1 MSAKEPDLSAKESYI
16 FAKECYKYPPK
27 RRANESLT
35 QVRVIDMCD
44 VT

>member
-1 MSAKEPDLSAKESYI
+1 MSAKEPDLSAKESNI
-16 FAKECYKYPPK
+16 IAKECYKYPPK
-27 RRANESLT
+27 RRANESLM